1 MQMEDLRPKVEAF
14 HVPGHSF
21 SGLPPPPPPPPQQQQ
36 QQQPELHHRNHNQQ
50 QPPPLHKHLPHQPST
65 QSSATP
71 FRLPDL
77 YMKWQNQPE
86 VPPPKDEHVH
96 KLFAALGYEKCRKI
110 SWFPPRENTQ
120 HVCFAAVQDLHQ
132 LDNMMRLIN
141 RKARYTLDA
150 YTVTVDLSKSNRDS
164 VGPEVV
170 VRFWPMSKS
179 QPRSIISDVMDIAAD
194 ARLPEPLNAGFSD
207 RRDCDEFYFRY
218 ILPGQAEAFMAHCTQ
233 HPRFSR
239 EGFAW
244 DLECCLQ
251 SSSASSTKRD

>member
-1 MQMEDLRPKVEAF
+1 
-14 HVPGHSF
+14 
-21 SGLPPPPPPPPQQQQ
+21 
-36 QQQPELHHRNHNQQ
+36 
-50 QPPPLHKHLPHQPST
+50 
-65 QSSATP
+65 
-71 FRLPDL
+71 
-77 YMKWQNQPE
+77 MKWRNQPE
-86 VPPPKDEHVH
+86 VPLPKDEHVH

-110 SWFPPRENTQ
+110 CWQTNQKDNTYN
-120 HVCFAAVQDLHQ
+120 VCFAAVQDLHQ

-141 RKARYTLDA
+141 RKARYTLDG
-150 YTVTVDLSKSNRDS
+150 YTVTADISKSNRDS
-164 VGPEVV
+164 LGPEVV
-170 VRFWPMSKS
+170 VRFWPLSKS

-218 ILPGQAEAFMAHCTQ
+218 TLPGQAEALMAHCTQ

-251 SSSASSTKRD
+251 LSSASSTKRD